1 MYRSNMSFLSYHI
14 KNLVSSRKKPDIE
27 QKKSDI
33 EQKKSDIEQKKS
45 DINKISFKN
54 SLIKTKYERELLKTG
69 KPFHEEIIA

>member
-1 MYRSNMSFLSYHI
+1 MSFLSYHI

-33 EQKKSDIEQKKS
+33 KQKKS

-54 SLIKTKYERELLKTG
+54 SLIKAKYERELLKTG
-69 KPFHEEIIA
+69 KPLHEEIIA